1 MIYLLYGMIGG
12 LSVLAIYFFIR
23 YRMLSGALK
32 KTDMELKE
40 IMSTGLEENRILKK
54 DVSSK
59 TLEGLLITLNS
70 LLRQIRSERVL
81 YEKREKEFQR
91 QIENV
96 SHDLRT
102 PLTAIIGYLKI
113 MDKKSLS
120 REDKENLEVVIRKAM
135 LLKRLISQFYD
146 FSRLTADDYILKS
159 EPIDIARLLRETL
172 VDTYAELEER
182 RLSVNVDIPDR
193 PVLVK
198 GDSNAAERIFLNL
211 FQNVCR
217 YGETSF
223 SVGLKEEDGE
233 VRISFVN
240 DVSGMDEEEV
250 QQMFRRF
257 YVREASRGE
266 GATGLGLT
274 VAQCLTEKMGGRLT
288 AELEDG
294 KWLDMTLVMNKV

>member
-1 MIYLLYGMIGG
+1 MVYLLLGMIGG
-12 LSVLAIYFFIR
+12 LSVLTIYFFIR

-32 KTDMELKE
+32 RTDSELKE
-40 IMSTGLEENRILKK
+40 IITNLEENRILKK
-54 DVSSK
+54 DISSK
-59 TLEGLLITLNS
+59 ELEELLITLNS

-113 MDKKSLS
+113 MDKNSLS

-146 FSRLTADDYILKS
+146 FSRLTADDYILKA

-172 VDTYAELEER
+172 VDTYAELGER

-193 PVLVK
+193 SVQVK
-198 GDSNAAERIFLNL
+198 GDSNAAERVFLNL

-223 SVGLKEEDGE
+223 SVGLKEVAGE

-240 DVSGMDEEEV
+240 DVSGMNEEEV

-288 AELEDG
+288 AELVEG
-294 KWLDMTLVMNKV
+294 KWLDITLVLDKV